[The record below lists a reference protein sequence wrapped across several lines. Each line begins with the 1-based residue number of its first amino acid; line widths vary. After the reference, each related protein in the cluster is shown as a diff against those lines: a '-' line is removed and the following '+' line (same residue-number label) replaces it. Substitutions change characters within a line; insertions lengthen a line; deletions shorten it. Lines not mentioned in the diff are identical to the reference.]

1 MIMVERHYSKGNSE
15 IIRLCKLS
23 KDLYNRCTFLM
34 RKAWFTKQRL
44 PDINILKNET
54 KNLNCFIQF
63 NNTKTPMQT
72 IRKVL
77 TDWSNYCKT
86 LKAYSK
92 DKSKFISCPKPPNYK
107 NKLAQVIFYN
117 ETIKGGNGKNKNN
130 LPSLT
135 ANNGCFSVRFREN
148 YKQIVITP
156 KTFGFMIEVQYENK
170 DKKEKV
176 KFNKDKICTI
186 DLGLNNLC
194 AITLDQQRPILIN
207 GRILKSIN
215 QWYNK
220 NQCKKRLKKRYF
232 RIENYFHHVSK
243 LIIDLC
249 LKNKTGKIIIGRN
262 EGWKQNIN
270 LGKKTN
276 QNFCMIPYYLLMEKI
291 KYKAVLQGIEV
302 IFTEESYTSK
312 SSFYDRDILPKYGDE
327 KVKFSGK
334 RKHRGLYVTSD
345 GFAFNADINGSLNI
359 GRKVIPEFSG
369 IGDRSIVAMPVVVNP
384 LKTNWRRIGG

>member
-1 MIMVERHYSKGNSE
+1 MILVERHFTKGNPE

-34 RKAWFTKQRL
+34 RKAWFTKQSL
-44 PDINILKNET
+44 PDISILRNET
-54 KNLNCFIQF
+54 KNLDCFIQF

-77 TDWSNYCKT
+77 TDWSNYRKT
-86 LKAYSK
+86 LKTYSK
-92 DKSKFISCPKPPNYK
+92 DKSKFIKCPKPPNYK

-117 ETIKGGNGKNKNN
+117 ETIKKGKSKKAQKT
-130 LPSLT
+130 LT
-135 ANNGCFSVRFREN
+135 ANNGCFSIPFKEN
-148 YKQIVITP
+148 YKQVIITP
-156 KTFGFMIEVQYENK
+156 KTFGFMIEVQYENNE
-170 DKKEKV
+170 KKEKV
-176 KFNKDKICTI
+176 KFDKDKICTI

-220 NQCKKRLKKRYF
+220 NQCKSRSRKRYF

-249 LKNKTGKIIIGRN
+249 IKNKTGKIIIGRN

-276 QNFCMIPYYLLMEKI
+276 QNFCSIPYYLLMEKI
-291 KYKAVLQGIEV
+291 KYKAILQGIEV

-312 SSFYDRDILPKYGDE
+312 SSFYDCDPLPKYGDD
-327 KVKFSGK
+327 KIKFSGK
-334 RKHRGLYVTSD
+334 RKNRGLYITKD
-345 GFAFNADINGSLNI
+345 NFALNADVNGSLNI
-359 GRKVIPEFSG
+359 GRKVIPEFLG
-369 IGDRSIVAMPVVVNP
+369 IGGRSLVARPITVNP
-384 LKTNWRRIGG
+384 LKANW